1 MSFYKILSQY
11 YDDLFPSNPAQ
22 IEFIKT
28 ATNGKIKLLDI
39 AAGAGNQA
47 IELAKAGY
55 HVTAVDLDEKMVEKI
70 KKKRMDH
77 NLNLSAL
84 KLDMRNIDHFHD
96 QSFDAAICIGN
107 SIVHLDSFAGISLTL
122 KKIWN
127 VLSEDGV
134 LTIQI
139 VNYDRILQ
147 QHITDLPLIELP
159 NKGVTF
165 KRTYDHSENKIKFN
179 GTLAINKA
187 AGIQTF
193 SNSVELYPLT
203 SNELNESLKMA
214 GFRRVQLFGDFK
226 GSEYT
231 TESPALIG
239 VAYK

>member
-1 MSFYKILSQY
+1 MSFYKVLSQY

-22 IEFIKT
+22 LEFIK
-28 ATNGKIKLLDI
+28 AAANKKIKLLDI

-55 HVTAVDLDEKMVEKI
+55 HVTAVDLDEKMVEKVEQ
-70 KKKRMDH
+70 KLMDH
-77 NLNLSAL
+77 HLNLSSL

-96 QSFDAAICIGN
+96 RSFDAAICIGN
-107 SIVHLDSFAGISLTL
+107 SIVHLESFEEISMSI

-134 LTIQI
+134 LIIQT

-147 QHITDLPLIELP
+147 HHITDLPLIELP
-159 NKGVTF
+159 YKGVTF
-165 KRTYDHSENKIKFN
+165 KRTYDHFENKIKFN
-179 GTLAINKA
+179 GAITINQG

-214 GFRRVQLFGDFK
+214 GFGRVQLFGDFK
-226 GSEYT
+226 GSAYT

-239 VAYK
+239 IAYK